1 MFVGLLTDP
10 VKGSNRTKCISL
22 SNQKYLIQPTLM
34 ATIYKHFYIV
44 RKHFSWSM

>member
-10 VKGSNRTKCISL
+10 VKGSNRTKCIPL